1 VHTIGHDA
9 VGPGSGFICNICA
22 GREWLIVALRNMVFL
37 TGYIVIICLFL
48 RYYGKIDF
56 NFYRLN
62 EAYIVL
68 SISLVLL
75 QYRLKSFSAYF
86 VLVLQPIMSIVLYIS
101 LYFPVMQYWS
111 FFFCLFIGGGWL
123 IAGGFLVVAKLGISN
138 EFDEDE
144 ISEHYGRE
152 LAFRQRYAEIIRS
165 EPKLSYFNDLE
176 CWSSKE
182 YHRRFKP

>member
-1 VHTIGHDA
+1 
-9 VGPGSGFICNICA
+9 
-22 GREWLIVALRNMVFL
+22 
-37 TGYIVIICLFL
+37 
-48 RYYGKIDF
+48 
-56 NFYRLN
+56 
-62 EAYIVL
+62 
-68 SISLVLL
+68 
-75 QYRLKSFSAYF
+75 
-86 VLVLQPIMSIVLYIS
+86 
-101 LYFPVMQYWS
+101 MQYWS